1 MIWVAT
7 VLQHTEPR
15 LGAVLEVAEIGED
28 LPTFEVAHIVFHI
41 VPVGGTIGGG
51 GKGDNLLGQARGVAF
66 VAEVVLA
73 TDAVGDS
80 GNIGAR
86 VFVQV
91 VVVTNGHIRGGDE
104 ILSLINGI
112 AHHL

>member
-1 MIWVAT
+1 M
-7 VLQHTEPR
+7 
-15 LGAVLEVAEIGED
+15 VAEIGED
-28 LPTFEVAHIVFHI
+28 LLAFEVAHVGFHI
-41 VPVGGTIGGG
+41 VPIGIAVGGG
-51 GKGDNLLGQARGVAF
+51 GKGDNLLGQTLGVAF

-104 ILSLINGI
+104 ILSRVDGI